1 MEKLV
6 MKIEVMGS
14 VLTQEF
20 VLVQS
25 SLVAFPFSR
34 ARKYIQEYTYKQFVC
49 IMCSFFNKDF
59 FCMKQWIYYSAM
71 AMILKGVQVWIL
83 PMFLM

>member
-6 MKIEVMGS
+6 MKIEIMFGA
-14 VLTQEF
+14 LTQEF

-25 SLVAFPFSR
+25 NLVAFPFSR
-34 ARKYIQEYTYKQFVC
+34 ACKYIQEYTSKQFVC

-71 AMILKGVQVWIL
+71 AVILKGVQVWIL
-83 PMFLM
+83 LMFLL